1 MSKIS
6 QRDSVNYLIPGKNIN
21 RLCEL
26 CSKGEFSRDPSI
38 SLLTTFKADAFD
50 DGSDAVFII
59 TAHVGD
65 NEKFDYYLRFRVYSH
80 QELSL
85 VTGSTDNQ
93 ICLNFKMDKI
103 KGNLHF
109 GGIKETDSMLPFL
122 FWDVNPGFVV
132 LEKHR
137 IYQFA
142 INPKGNIKKLTIVI
156 QSENSG
162 MHSKF
167 LLVDQ
172 TVSDSDFSSEKAQK
186 SPKKRKVAPSDVTF
200 NEFPADVFH
209 EEEITTPEIHPDFD
223 HPDRNSCEISQL
235 PDPLSFSQSFG
246 KVIGACI
253 FACAA
258 TEGPKNLRQKASS
271 VDITVESLNQ
281 PPMIQCFKFKVYAD
295 STIKRGKKNFRR
307 NCFVFPISGNRW
319 VHIMS
324 TNTSASKKSLKWTVE
339 KKESFL
345 AFEGGVH
352 YLLRIFSVNP
362 NDRSSLYV
370 NQTGKFITEWKNLID
385 PQQSFEIQTSG
396 LNRAELPDWD
406 IEPFAWNLSMNPVP
420 KYFALIVSREHPLP
434 EKCPRVVMVAKD
446 NLIDVKVEQFDQ
458 RFRRSLLV
466 SVPRLFSIEK
476 VEEATRQGIHFS
488 RDVTLQVL
496 DEFDSTLWSTNFTYE
511 VGAVEGDAE
520 AEEQE

>member
-1 MSKIS
+1 
-6 QRDSVNYLIPGKNIN
+6 
-21 RLCEL
+21 
-26 CSKGEFSRDPSI
+26 
-38 SLLTTFKADAFD
+38 
-50 DGSDAVFII
+50 
-59 TAHVGD
+59 
-65 NEKFDYYLRFRVYSH
+65 
-80 QELSL
+80 
-85 VTGSTDNQ
+85 
-93 ICLNFKMDKI
+93 
-103 KGNLHF
+103 
-109 GGIKETDSMLPFL
+109 
-122 FWDVNPGFVV
+122 
-132 LEKHR
+132 
-137 IYQFA
+137 
-142 INPKGNIKKLTIVI
+142 
-156 QSENSG
+156 
-162 MHSKF
+162 
-167 LLVDQ
+167 
-172 TVSDSDFSSEKAQK
+172 
-186 SPKKRKVAPSDVTF
+186 
-200 NEFPADVFH
+200 
-209 EEEITTPEIHPDFD
+209 
-223 HPDRNSCEISQL
+223 
-235 PDPLSFSQSFG
+235 
-246 KVIGACI
+246 
-253 FACAA
+253 
-258 TEGPKNLRQKASS
+258 
-271 VDITVESLNQ
+271 
-281 PPMIQCFKFKVYAD
+281 
-295 STIKRGKKNFRR
+295 
-307 NCFVFPISGNRW
+307 
-319 VHIMS
+319 MS